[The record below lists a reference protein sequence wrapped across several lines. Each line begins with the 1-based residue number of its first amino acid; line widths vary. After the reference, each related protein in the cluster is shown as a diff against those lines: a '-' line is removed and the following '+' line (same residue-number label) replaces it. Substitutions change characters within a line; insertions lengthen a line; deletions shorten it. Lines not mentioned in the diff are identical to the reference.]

1 MQVAELPRWIV
12 KDDAEV
18 RTFLLVFIL
27 VLISFEEIYQTLEKE
42 FYHKFWLLEVLQIVC
57 YMRCIFNSLHRV
69 CRLDFR
75 RSLMSVV
82 RPAFV
87 GGVRAPIP
95 NSGSAGDR
103 AYRVWEY
110 DETLSLV
117 FDLLQ
122 LNTTY

>member
-42 FYHKFWLLEVLQIVC
+42 FYHKFWHLEVLQIVC

-69 CRLDFR
+69 CRLDFLSR
-75 RSLMSVV
+75 T
-82 RPAFV
+82 A
-87 GGVRAPIP
+87 
-95 NSGSAGDR
+95 AGDQ